1 MGMDVTVENL
11 EGLNRKITL
20 ALPWEGIRAAV
31 DKKLSQ
37 TQRKAKVQGFRPGKA
52 PLKMVDAMYGADIRN
67 EVLNDAVVKAFYE
80 VVEAQKLRVA
90 GLPRFNEVENQDDEN
105 TFKID
110 AQFEVFPEV
119 KVGDLSAQEIEKAST
134 EVSDAEVDKTIEIL
148 RGQRTRYNHVER
160 AAQKEDRVIIDFAG
174 KIDGEAFDGGSAENY
189 PFVLGQ
195 GQMLPEFEAG
205 VEGLKEGESK
215 DVEVS
220 FPEDYHGKEVAG
232 KTATFTITLRNV
244 SAATLPEV
252 DEEFAKQLGI
262 VDGDVAK
269 MRDEVKKNVS
279 REVNRRVAEKNKAA
293 VMDAL
298 LAVTEFD
305 VPAALVQEETGRM
318 MQDARQNFINQGFDA
333 KQLPELPADMFTEQ
347 ATRRV
352 KLGLILAQLVEE
364 QQLQPTN
371 DDIRD
376 IVAEFAESYE
386 DPAEVIEWYMGDAE
400 RQQGPAALATEAK
413 VVEFVLGKAK
423 VTDKAL
429 SFDEVMGNTAA

>member
-1 MGMDVTVENL
+1 MDVTVENL

-119 KVGDLSAQEIEKAST
+119 KVGDLSAQEVEKATT
-134 EVSDAEVDKTIEIL
+134 EVSEAEVDKTIEIL

-232 KTATFTITLRNV
+232 KTAVFTITLRNV

>member
-1 MGMDVTVENL
+1 MDVTVENL

-110 AQFEVFPEV
+110 AQFEVFPEI

-232 KTATFTITLRNV
+232 KTAVFTITLRNV

>member
-1 MGMDVTVENL
+1 MDVTVENL

-119 KVGDLSAQEIEKAST
+119 KVGDLSAQEVEKATT

-174 KIDGEAFDGGSAENY
+174 KIDGVAFDGGSAENY

-232 KTATFTITLRNV
+232 KTAVFTITVRNV
-244 SAATLPEV
+244 SEATLPEV
-252 DEEFAKQLGI
+252 NEEFAKQLGI

-423 VTDKAL
+423 VTDKVL

>member
-1 MGMDVTVENL
+1 MDVTVENL

-119 KVGDLSAQEIEKAST
+119 KVGDLSAQEVEKATT

-174 KIDGEAFDGGSAENY
+174 KIDGEAFDGGSAEIY

-232 KTATFTITLRNV
+232 KTAVFTITLRNV

-252 DEEFAKQLGI
+252 NEEFAKQLGI

>member
-1 MGMDVTVENL
+1 MDVTVENL

-52 PLKMVDAMYGADIRN
+52 PLKMVDAMYGTDIRN

-119 KVGDLSAQEIEKAST
+119 KVGDLSAQEVEKATT

-262 VDGDVAK
+262 IDGDVAK

-413 VVEFVLGKAK
+413 IVEFVLGKAK

>member
-1 MGMDVTVENL
+1 M
-11 EGLNRKITL
+11 
-20 ALPWEGIRAAV
+20 
-31 DKKLSQ
+31 
-37 TQRKAKVQGFRPGKA
+37 
-52 PLKMVDAMYGADIRN
+52 
-67 EVLNDAVVKAFYE
+67 
-80 VVEAQKLRVA
+80 
-90 GLPRFNEVENQDDEN
+90 PRFNEVENQDDEN

-119 KVGDLSAQEIEKAST
+119 KVGDLSAQEVEKTTT
-134 EVSDAEVDKTIEIL
+134 EENDAEVDKTIEIL

-232 KTATFTITLRNV
+232 KTAVFTITLRNV

>member
-1 MGMDVTVENL
+1 MDVTVENL

-20 ALPWEGIRAAV
+20 ALPWEGIRAVV

-262 VDGDVAK
+262 IDGDVAK

-413 VVEFVLGKAK
+413 IVEFVLGKAK

>member
-1 MGMDVTVENL
+1 MDVTVENL

-232 KTATFTITLRNV
+232 KTAVFTITLRNV

-262 VDGDVAK
+262 IDGDVAK

-413 VVEFVLGKAK
+413 VVEFVLAKAK

>member
-1 MGMDVTVENL
+1 MDVTVENL

-20 ALPWEGIRAAV
+20 ALPWAGITAEV

-37 TQRKAKVQGFRPGKA
+37 AQRKAKVQGFRPGKA
-52 PLKMVDAMYGADIRN
+52 PLKMVEAMHGADIRN

-90 GLPRFNEVENQDDEN
+90 GFPRFNEVENQDDET

-110 AQFEVFPEV
+110 AQFEVFPTIV
-119 KVGDLSAQEIEKAST
+119 VGDLSAQEIEKFTT
-134 EVSDAEVDKTIEIL
+134 EVSDAEVDKTIDIL
-148 RGQRTRYNHVER
+148 RQQRTRYNHVER
-160 AAQKEDRVIIDFAG
+160 EAQKTDRVIIDFEG
-174 KIDGEAFDGGSAENY
+174 KIDGELFEGGASQNY

-205 VEGLKEGESK
+205 VEGLKEGETK
-215 DVEVS
+215 DVEVN
-220 FPEDYHGKEVAG
+220 FPEDYQGTQVAG
-232 KTATFTITLRNV
+232 KTAVFTITLKNV
-244 SAATLPEV
+244 SEATLPEV
-252 DEEFAKQLGI
+252 NEEFAKQLG
-262 VDGDVAK
+262 VQDGDVAK

-279 REVNRRVAEKNKAA
+279 REVNRRVAEKTKQA
-293 VMDAL
+293 VMDVL

-305 VPAALVQEETGRM
+305 VPQALIQDEVARM
-318 MQDARQNFINQGFDA
+318 MEDARQNFINQGFDA
-333 KQLPELPADMFTEQ
+333 AQLPQLPAEMFAEQ

-364 QQLQPTN
+364 NQLQPT
-371 DDIRD
+371 DDEVRD

-400 RQQGPAALATEAK
+400 RRQGPTALATEGKAVAFVLSQAK
-413 VVEFVLGKAK
+413 VV
-423 VTDKAL
+423 DKAL